1 MNNSSNDG
9 GVDGDDYDMIVM
21 MMMKGKANKVSE
33 VRKRE
38 GEDTWRIRKYNIRNK
53 REKTNMAEVKFLN
66 AT

>member
-21 MMMKGKANKVSE
+21 MMMKGKPNKVSE

-38 GEDTWRIRKYNIRNK
+38 GEDTWRIRKYNIRN
-53 REKTNMAEVKFLN
+53 
-66 AT
+66 